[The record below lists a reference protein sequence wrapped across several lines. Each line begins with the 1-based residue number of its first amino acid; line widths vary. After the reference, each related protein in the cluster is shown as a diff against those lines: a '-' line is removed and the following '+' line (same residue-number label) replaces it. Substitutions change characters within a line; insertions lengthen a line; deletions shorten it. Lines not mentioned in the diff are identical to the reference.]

1 MIFITHNSKNISTVL
16 KNLVAEFFKMRFAFI
31 ELQQNVLSDKADK
44 SLQIKYIS
52 IFIFQFS
59 DNRL

>member
-1 MIFITHNSKNISTVL
+1 
-16 KNLVAEFFKMRFAFI
+16 MRFAFI
-31 ELQQNVLSDKADK
+31 EIQQNVLSDKADK

-59 DNRL
+59 DNGL